1 MALIALDDPRWA
13 ELQHAYGAAD
23 DIPELLAN
31 ISIPKNERSEDDPI
45 EDTWHELWSS
55 LCHQGDVYSASFAAV
70 PHIVNALPVDADS
83 NDWQFISLA
92 QSIETLRCHQGM
104 ELPAG
109 LEPEYSQAIQ
119 RMGKHAAMLLATP
132 QEAWKTSALFA
143 AIAIAHGHTPMA
155 RLHTEIMSDEMD
167 DAVNIFFAEV
177 TRDK

>member
-1 MALIALDDPRWA
+1 MALIALDDPRWG

-31 ISIPKNERSEDDPI
+31 LIIPKGERSEDDPI

-55 LCHQGDVYSASFAAV
+55 LCHQGDVYTASFAAV
-70 PHIVNALPVDADS
+70 PHIVNALPMDS
-83 NDWQFISLA
+83 DSSNWQFISLP
-92 QSIETLRCHQGM
+92 QSIETLRCHKGV

-119 RMGKHAAMLLATP
+119 RMGKHAAMLVATP
-132 QEAWKTSALFA
+132 QEAWITSALFA

-155 RLHTEIMSDEMD
+155 RLHTEISSDEMD
-167 DAVNIFFAEV
+167 QAVNIFFAEV
-177 TRDK
+177 TRDD